1 LAAENFLGPG
11 SVEYV
16 VPSDVPVSL
25 VFFVPIT
32 TGSTYNGT
40 HKLVERDNSLPGA
53 LLAAF
58 GHHVRGWQSVCA
70 FGLTQAPVG
79 GFANSPQGIPV
90 GRAEPAPDSEVLGIT
105 DHGFG
110 TQRPPLFEVLLDTG
124 GFVITAQRRID
135 AFGARAKYAF

>member
-1 LAAENFLGPG
+1 MAAQNFLDPG

-58 GHHVRGWQSVCA
+58 
-70 FGLTQAPVG
+70 APLG
-79 GFANSPQGIPV
+79 GAWCCFSAQIAAE
-90 GRAEPAPDSEVLGIT
+90 GRLG
-105 DHGFG
+105 
-110 TQRPPLFEVLLDTG
+110 P
-124 GFVITAQRRID
+124 
-135 AFGARAKYAF
+135 

>member
-1 LAAENFLGPG
+1 MAAQNFLNPG
-11 SVEYV
+11 SVEHV

-58 GHHVRGWQSVCA
+58 
-70 FGLTQAPVG
+70 AP
-79 GFANSPQGIPV
+79 
-90 GRAEPAPDSEVLGIT
+90 LGSMV
-105 DHGFG
+105 F
-110 TQRPPLFEVLLDTG
+110 FS
-124 GFVITAQRRID
+124 AQI
-135 AFGARAKYAF
+135 ATEGQLGP

>member
-1 LAAENFLGPG
+1 VPLGRQNFLDPG

-58 GHHVRGWQSVCA
+58 APLGGSVVLFSSQIA
-70 FGLTQAPVG
+70 AE
-79 GFANSPQGIPV
+79 
-90 GRAEPAPDSEVLGIT
+90 GRLG
-105 DHGFG
+105 
-110 TQRPPLFEVLLDTG
+110 P
-124 GFVITAQRRID
+124 
-135 AFGARAKYAF
+135 